1 MTKHI
6 ESIDVLKGI
15 TIILV
20 VIGHAVQGVVSGQ
33 QLTINTEYSS
43 IFILK
48 QIIYGFHMPLFF
60 MIAGLFVN
68 SWVKRSFKEAI
79 SQKIIRL
86 VVPYF
91 IWSAITSIAMQFA
104 SSYTNDGLGIKEFL
118 LSPIIPFSQY
128 WFLYVLFFIHIIFFM
143 LVNIKI
149 CNGKLLFLL
158 ISIVVYFLNPLINSV
173 WIFDNLFRY
182 MIFFSIGSYVLD
194 FINLKQFQCNKIIL
208 PIEAEEKMNLK
219 KSKVLANKTKKIL
232 SKTNC
237 NKVILSKEIKKQQD
251 YQNYLYTYNFDIIDG
266 RWLFEVLMLKS
277 LKYIIEKKNMK
288 KEEVSIS
295 ILVNDINENILENI
309 KEIVKE
315 YKKIN
320 IVTNHIEKFKK
331 IEKQILEKEGIM
343 LVISNNRRK
352 SLLKSKIIL
361 NIDFPTE
368 LINKYQIYEEAII
381 VNLKGNVKIEK
392 KRFNGININDYE
404 ICFKYEDEFD
414 FEKKEKYNKKDIY
427 EAKIVKKQPYK
438 FIMKRIDEDQVKII
452 ELVGNKSTI

>member
-1 MTKHI
+1 M
-6 ESIDVLKGI
+6 
-15 TIILV
+15 
-20 VIGHAVQGVVSGQ
+20 
-33 QLTINTEYSS
+33 
-43 IFILK
+43 
-48 QIIYGFHMPLFF
+48 
-60 MIAGLFVN
+60 
-68 SWVKRSFKEAI
+68 
-79 SQKIIRL
+79 
-86 VVPYF
+86 
-91 IWSAITSIAMQFA
+91 
-104 SSYTNDGLGIKEFL
+104 
-118 LSPIIPFSQY
+118 
-128 WFLYVLFFIHIIFFM
+128 
-143 LVNIKI
+143 
-149 CNGKLLFLL
+149 
-158 ISIVVYFLNPLINSV
+158 
-173 WIFDNLFRY
+173 
-182 MIFFSIGSYVLD
+182 
-194 FINLKQFQCNKIIL
+194 
-208 PIEAEEKMNLK
+208 
-219 KSKVLANKTKKIL
+219 
-232 SKTNC
+232 
-237 NKVILSKEIKKQQD
+237 EIKKQQD

-295 ILVNDINENILENI
+295 ILVNDINDNILENI

-427 EAKIVKKQPYK
+427 EAKIIKKQPNK

>member
-1 MTKHI
+1 M
-6 ESIDVLKGI
+6 
-15 TIILV
+15 IL
-20 VIGHAVQGVVSGQ
+20 Q
-33 QLTINTEYSS
+33 
-43 IFILK
+43 ILFRFLA
-48 QIIYGFHMPLFF
+48 ICRDRHPLFNHF
-60 MIAGLFVN
+60 
-68 SWVKRSFKEAI
+68 
-79 SQKIIRL
+79 
-86 VVPYF
+86 
-91 IWSAITSIAMQFA
+91 
-104 SSYTNDGLGIKEFL
+104 
-118 LSPIIPFSQY
+118 
-128 WFLYVLFFIHIIFFM
+128 
-143 LVNIKI
+143 
-149 CNGKLLFLL
+149 
-158 ISIVVYFLNPLINSV
+158 
-173 WIFDNLFRY
+173 
-182 MIFFSIGSYVLD
+182 
-194 FINLKQFQCNKIIL
+194 
-208 PIEAEEKMNLK
+208 
-219 KSKVLANKTKKIL
+219 
-232 SKTNC
+232 
-237 NKVILSKEIKKQQD
+237 
-251 YQNYLYTYNFDIIDG
+251 
-266 RWLFEVLMLKS
+266 KS

-295 ILVNDINENILENI
+295 ILVNDINDNILENI

-352 SLLKSKIIL
+352 SLIKSKIIL

-427 EAKIVKKQPYK
+427 EAKIIKKQPNK

>member
-1 MTKHI
+1 
-6 ESIDVLKGI
+6 
-15 TIILV
+15 
-20 VIGHAVQGVVSGQ
+20 
-33 QLTINTEYSS
+33 
-43 IFILK
+43 
-48 QIIYGFHMPLFF
+48 
-60 MIAGLFVN
+60 
-68 SWVKRSFKEAI
+68 
-79 SQKIIRL
+79 
-86 VVPYF
+86 
-91 IWSAITSIAMQFA
+91 
-104 SSYTNDGLGIKEFL
+104 
-118 LSPIIPFSQY
+118 
-128 WFLYVLFFIHIIFFM
+128 
-143 LVNIKI
+143 
-149 CNGKLLFLL
+149 
-158 ISIVVYFLNPLINSV
+158 
-173 WIFDNLFRY
+173 
-182 MIFFSIGSYVLD
+182 
-194 FINLKQFQCNKIIL
+194 
-208 PIEAEEKMNLK
+208 
-219 KSKVLANKTKKIL
+219 
-232 SKTNC
+232 
-237 NKVILSKEIKKQQD
+237 
-251 YQNYLYTYNFDIIDG
+251 
-266 RWLFEVLMLKS
+266 MLKS

-295 ILVNDINENILENI
+295 ILVNDINDNILENI
-309 KEIVKE
+309 KEIVIE

-427 EAKIVKKQPYK
+427 EAKIIKKQPNK

>member
-1 MTKHI
+1 M
-6 ESIDVLKGI
+6 
-15 TIILV
+15 
-20 VIGHAVQGVVSGQ
+20 
-33 QLTINTEYSS
+33 INFETNTH
-43 IFILK
+43 F
-48 QIIYGFHMPLFF
+48 
-60 MIAGLFVN
+60 
-68 SWVKRSFKEAI
+68 
-79 SQKIIRL
+79 
-86 VVPYF
+86 
-91 IWSAITSIAMQFA
+91 IAM
-104 SSYTNDGLGIKEFL
+104 L
-118 LSPIIPFSQY
+118 
-128 WFLYVLFFIHIIFFM
+128 
-143 LVNIKI
+143 
-149 CNGKLLFLL
+149 
-158 ISIVVYFLNPLINSV
+158 
-173 WIFDNLFRY
+173 
-182 MIFFSIGSYVLD
+182 
-194 FINLKQFQCNKIIL
+194 
-208 PIEAEEKMNLK
+208 
-219 KSKVLANKTKKIL
+219 
-232 SKTNC
+232 
-237 NKVILSKEIKKQQD
+237 
-251 YQNYLYTYNFDIIDG
+251 
-266 RWLFEVLMLKS
+266 
-277 LKYIIEKKNMK
+277 KNMK

-295 ILVNDINENILENI
+295 ILVNDINDNILENI

-427 EAKIVKKQPYK
+427 EAKIIKKQPYK

>member
-1 MTKHI
+1 
-6 ESIDVLKGI
+6 
-15 TIILV
+15 
-20 VIGHAVQGVVSGQ
+20 
-33 QLTINTEYSS
+33 
-43 IFILK
+43 
-48 QIIYGFHMPLFF
+48 
-60 MIAGLFVN
+60 
-68 SWVKRSFKEAI
+68 
-79 SQKIIRL
+79 
-86 VVPYF
+86 
-91 IWSAITSIAMQFA
+91 
-104 SSYTNDGLGIKEFL
+104 
-118 LSPIIPFSQY
+118 
-128 WFLYVLFFIHIIFFM
+128 
-143 LVNIKI
+143 
-149 CNGKLLFLL
+149 
-158 ISIVVYFLNPLINSV
+158 
-173 WIFDNLFRY
+173 
-182 MIFFSIGSYVLD
+182 
-194 FINLKQFQCNKIIL
+194 
-208 PIEAEEKMNLK
+208 
-219 KSKVLANKTKKIL
+219 
-232 SKTNC
+232 
-237 NKVILSKEIKKQQD
+237 
-251 YQNYLYTYNFDIIDG
+251 
-266 RWLFEVLMLKS
+266 
-277 LKYIIEKKNMK
+277 MK

-295 ILVNDINENILENI
+295 ILVNDINDNILENI

-320 IVTNHIEKFKK
+320 IVTNHIEKLKK

-427 EAKIVKKQPYK
+427 EAKIIKKQPYK

>member
-1 MTKHI
+1 MGGMYVVTVSLCMI
-6 ESIDVLKGI
+6 VRNEEDVLARCLDSVKDLVDE
-15 TIILV
+15 II
-20 VIGHAVQGVVSGQ
+20 
-33 QLTINTEYSS
+33 
-43 IFILK
+43 
-48 QIIYGFHMPLFF
+48 
-60 MIAGLFVN
+60 
-68 SWVKRSFKEAI
+68 
-79 SQKIIRL
+79 
-86 VVPYF
+86 
-91 IWSAITSIAMQFA
+91 
-104 SSYTNDGLGIKEFL
+104 
-118 LSPIIPFSQY
+118 
-128 WFLYVLFFIHIIFFM
+128 
-143 LVNIKI
+143 
-149 CNGKLLFLL
+149 
-158 ISIVVYFLNPLINSV
+158 IV
-173 WIFDNLFRY
+173 DT
-182 MIFFSIGSYVLD
+182 GSTD
-194 FINLKQFQCNKIIL
+194 
-208 PIEAEEKMNLK
+208 
-219 KSKVLANKTKKIL
+219 T
-232 SKTNC
+232 T
-237 NKVILSKEIKKQQD
+237 
-251 YQNYLYTYNFDIIDG
+251 
-266 RWLFEVLMLKS
+266 
-277 LKYIIEKKNMK
+277 
-288 KEEVSIS
+288 
-295 ILVNDINENILENI
+295 

-427 EAKIVKKQPYK
+427 EAKIIKKQPYK

>member
-1 MTKHI
+1 MYYIQETDKP
-6 ESIDVLKGI
+6 
-15 TIILV
+15 
-20 VIGHAVQGVVSGQ
+20 
-33 QLTINTEYSS
+33 N
-43 IFILK
+43 FILK
-48 QIIYGFHMPLFF
+48 LFN
-60 MIAGLFVN
+60 I
-68 SWVKRSFKEAI
+68 VKLKE
-79 SQKIIRL
+79 
-86 VVPYF
+86 
-91 IWSAITSIAMQFA
+91 
-104 SSYTNDGLGIKEFL
+104 
-118 LSPIIPFSQY
+118 
-128 WFLYVLFFIHIIFFM
+128 
-143 LVNIKI
+143 
-149 CNGKLLFLL
+149 
-158 ISIVVYFLNPLINSV
+158 
-173 WIFDNLFRY
+173 
-182 MIFFSIGSYVLD
+182 
-194 FINLKQFQCNKIIL
+194 NKIIL
-208 PIEAEEKMNLK
+208 PIEAEEKMDLK

-266 RWLFEVLMLKS
+266 RWLFEILMLKS

-295 ILVNDINENILENI
+295 ILVNDINDNILENI

-404 ICFKYEDEFD
+404 ICFKYENEFD

-427 EAKIVKKQPYK
+427 EAKIIKKQPYK